1 MGLPPLQRTR
11 KHTRMS
17 LSASADAPLIPPAAK
32 PQRAIRTTGT
42 AFGPA
47 HWLGANLAA
56 ALGYCVLGLAV
67 SQFFAVYGL
76 FPAPIWLPAS
86 VAVVAAM
93 LGGIRLAP
101 GIFIGSFLVNFFVFS
116 ASFPATVLISLG
128 NSLGPVAAAALLRHF
143 RPARGVFTRFT
154 GVVAF
159 ILCNV
164 LLHPA
169 ITATTG
175 ATAIAL
181 ANDLTLSQA
190 YSVWVQW
197 WLCDSGGTLCFA
209 PALLL
214 LLGIER
220 EATDEGQQAFG
231 RNLAIWIAVAVGA
244 IALFATLPLPGAIP
258 WGLPFLLVIPLSWVA
273 LRISLRA
280 AYSLVSLVAI
290 VAAGATV
297 AGFGPFQDPSIGN
310 PLQLVGV
317 LIVLL
322 ALTVLTIVSLVSEL
336 REAEAASRAKS
347 MLVAAASHDLRTPL
361 NAMIGFSELMRSET
375 WGPIGNPR
383 YRKYVEHI
391 HESGLLLVEI
401 VNGVL
406 DLSKI
411 EAGRRELTIRRLDWV
426 HVAEACMRLV
436 SPQAVQKGVILSTRA
451 VPGLVVDADELA
463 LRQILINLLSNA
475 VKFTPAGGHVVLHA
489 ATAADG
495 CIDIEIVDDGIGM
508 DAAGIAKALEP
519 FGQVGGEGGGTGL
532 GVPIAARLAA
542 LHGGALS
549 ITSEPGRGTT
559 VRVTLPAPRDE

>member
-1 MGLPPLQRTR
+1 MLPPPSPARRGGRT
-11 KHTRMS
+11 
-17 LSASADAPLIPPAAK
+17 AQA
-32 PQRAIRTTGT
+32 G
-42 AFGPA
+42 FGPA
-47 HWLGANLAA
+47 HWLGANLLAA
-56 ALGYCVLGLAV
+56 AGYCVLGLAV

-86 VAVVAAM
+86 VAVVAAT
-93 LGGIRLAP
+93 LGGVRLAP
-101 GIFIGSFLVNFFVFS
+101 GIFLGSFIVNFFVFS
-116 ASFPATVLISLG
+116 ASVPATLVISLG
-128 NSLGPVAAAALLRHF
+128 NALGPVAGAALLARF
-143 RPARGVFTRFT
+143 RPIRGTFTRFS

-164 LLHPA
+164 VLHPA
-169 ITATTG
+169 ITASTG
-175 ATAIAL
+175 TLAL
-181 ANDLTLSQA
+181 AMANDFGPSQI
-190 YSVWVQW
+190 YSTWVQW

-214 LLGIER
+214 LLGIEH
-220 EATDEGQQAFG
+220 EAADDGPRPFG

-297 AGFGPFQDPSIGN
+297 AGFGPFQGPGIGN

-361 NAMIGFSELMRSET
+361 NAMIGFSEMMRSET

-391 HESGLLLVEI
+391 HESGLLLAEI

-411 EAGRRELTIRRLDWV
+411 EAGRRELTIRRLEWV
-426 HVAEACMRLV
+426 HVGEACMRLV
-436 SPQAVQKGVILSTRA
+436 SPQALQKGVILSTRA
-451 VPGLVVDADELA
+451 VPGLVVHADELA

-489 ATAADG
+489 ATAEDG
-495 CIDIEIVDDGIGM
+495 CVDIEVVDDGIGM
-508 DAAGIAKALEP
+508 DEAGIAKALEP
-519 FGQVGGEGGGTGL
+519 FGQVGRDGGGTGL
-532 GVPIAARLAA
+532 GLPIAARLAA

-559 VRVTLPAPRDE
+559 VRVTLPAHGD

>member
-1 MGLPPLQRTR
+1 
-11 KHTRMS
+11 MS
-17 LSASADAPLIPPAAK
+17 LSASADMTPVPPAATHHRGG
-32 PQRAIRTTGT
+32 QTVDAG
-42 AFGPA
+42 FGPA
-47 HWLGANLAA
+47 HWIGANLAA

-93 LGGIRLAP
+93 LGGVRLAP
-101 GIFIGSFLVNFFVFS
+101 GIFVGSFVVNFLVFS
-116 ASFPATVLISLG
+116 ASFPAATLISLG
-128 NSLGPVAAAALLRHF
+128 NALGPIAGAALLARF

-159 ILCNV
+159 ILCIV

-175 ATAIAL
+175 AFAIGMSGNLDA
-181 ANDLTLSQA
+181 SQI
-190 YSVWVQW
+190 YSIWVQW

-220 EATDEGQQAFG
+220 EETDDGPRPFR

-297 AGFGPFQDPSIGN
+297 AGFGPFQGPGIGN

-361 NAMIGFSELMRSET
+361 NAMIGFSEMMRSET

-391 HESGLLLVEI
+391 HESGLLLAEI

-411 EAGRRELTIRRLDWV
+411 EAGRRELTVRRLDWV
-426 HVAEACMRLV
+426 HVGEACMRLV

-451 VPGLVVDADELA
+451 VPGLVVHADELA

-489 ATAADG
+489 AMAEDG
-495 CIDIEIVDDGIGM
+495 CVDIEVVDDGIGM
-508 DAAGIAKALEP
+508 DEQGIAKALEP
-519 FGQVGGEGGGTGL
+519 FGQVGRDAGGTGL
-532 GVPIAARLAA
+532 GLPIAARLAS
-542 LHGGALS
+542 LHGGALA
-549 ITSEPGRGTT
+549 ITSELGRGTT
-559 VRVTLPAPRDE
+559 VRVTIPGPKAG